1 MTNDNKALDVITIG
15 RCCVDFYGDQIGSR
29 LEDMTSFS
37 KYIGGCPTNIAAGT
51 ARLGLNVALI
61 SRVGDEHMGRF
72 IREQLMREG
81 VDVSHVKI
89 DPERHTAYAMLGIE
103 DKHTFPL
110 ILVRE
115 NCADAAMT
123 TADIDEDF
131 IASARAIVVTGTH
144 FSRPNLAEASLLAI
158 RHARANGTRV
168 IFDVDFRPAVWG
180 VAKHA
185 ENDKFVVTK
194 HVADVLR
201 PVLSQCD
208 VVVGTEEELRVAVGR
223 MDILDALREIRRES
237 KALIVCK
244 RGAMGC
250 VLVPGAVPADL
261 DDGIKGP
268 AFPVEVYNT
277 VGAGD
282 AFMSG
287 FLRGYMRDLPL
298 EDCARLGNA
307 CGAIVVSRHGCAP
320 ASPTWN
326 ELCHFLA
333 HGSAHFRLREDK
345 ALEQIH
351 WSTTRWGRW
360 PEVCALAMD
369 HRIQLETMAA
379 QAGAGVERI
388 APLKRLLFEAGRRVA
403 SVNDHCGFLIDDR
416 FGADLLDMATKMK
429 CWIGRPI
436 ELPKAIPLTF
446 EGGRDVG
453 VTLRSWPRTHAV
465 KCLCYYHPDDPESL
479 RTAQEAR
486 LLQLFEATRAT
497 AHELVIE
504 VIASQTGRPT
514 TIETAPAVMQRIYDI
529 GIVPDWWKL
538 ESPENDAGWR
548 RIGEVIEQNDRY
560 CRGVLLLGLDA
571 PQEVVAESIRRAAK
585 ARACKGFAVG
595 RTLFSAA
602 ARDWFAGTI
611 SDAEVVDRVAAGY
624 AALLRCWQEARR
636 S

>member
-1 MTNDNKALDVITIG
+1 MTNRAKTLDVITIG

-81 VDVSHVKI
+81 VDVSHVAT

-115 NCADAAMT
+115 NCADGAMT
-123 TADIDEDF
+123 TADIDEAF

-144 FSRPNLAEASLLAI
+144 FSRPNMAEASLLAV
-158 RHARANGTRV
+158 RYARAHGAKV
-168 IFDVDFRPAVWG
+168 IFDIDFRPAVWG

-194 HVADVLR
+194 HVADQLR

-250 VLVPGAVPADL
+250 VLFSGDVPASL

-298 EDCARLGNA
+298 QECARLGNA

-320 ASPTWN
+320 ASPTWP
-326 ELCHFLA
+326 ELSHFLE
-333 HGSAHFRLREDK
+333 HGSRHFRLREDK
-345 ALEQIH
+345 TLEQIH
-351 WSTTRWGRW
+351 WSTTRWGQW
-360 PEVCALAMD
+360 PQVCALAMD
-369 HRIQLETMAA
+369 HRIQLEAIAT
-379 QAGAGVERI
+379 QAGAAVDRI
-388 APLKRLLFEAGRRVA
+388 GPFKRLLFEAGRRVA
-403 SVNDHCGFLIDDR
+403 SSNEHCGFLIDER
-416 FGADLLDMATKMK
+416 YGADLLDLATKTK
-429 CWIGRPI
+429 CWIARPI
-436 ELPKAIPLTF
+436 ELPKALPLTF
-446 EGGRDVG
+446 EGGLDVG

-465 KCLCYYHPDDPESL
+465 KCLCYYHPDDPEQL
-479 RTAQEAR
+479 RAAQEAR
-486 LLQLFEATRAT
+486 LRQLFEATRAT
-497 AHELVIE
+497 SHELMIE
-504 VIASQTGRPT
+504 IIVSQTGLPT
-514 TIETAPAVMQRIYDI
+514 TIETAPAVMQRLYDI
-529 GIVPDWWKL
+529 GVFPDWWKL
-538 ESPENDAGWR
+538 ESPENDAGWQ
-548 RIGEVIEQNDRY
+548 RIGQVIERNDGH

-571 PQEVVAESIRRAAK
+571 PLTVVAESIRRAAK
-585 ARACKGFAVG
+585 APICKGFAVG
-595 RTLFSAA
+595 RTLFSSVGKE
-602 ARDWFAGTI
+602 WFAGKVA
-611 SDAEVVDRVAAGY
+611 DAEVVETVAAGY
-624 AALLRCWQEARR
+624 ASLLKCWQEARR
-636 S
+636 